1 MAKETR
7 HVRVNVSTNAAK
19 SMNKGTAAAT
29 GLGGALKGVGAS
41 AAAAT
46 GGIRAMTMAL
56 ISSGVGAIVVAI
68 GALVAG
74 FISVTRKSMEFA
86 TAMSDLKAVLGTGG
100 TQDVMN
106 ALSADAKRL
115 GATTAFTATQVAQLQ
130 TEFAKLGFTADEIL
144 NVTEATL
151 SLAAAA
157 GVDLPEAATVAGST
171 LRAFGLDS
179 SETQRVVDVM
189 AKSFSTSSLDMEKFR
204 ESMKLVA
211 PIAKT
216 VQVPIEDASAAL
228 AVLANNGVHG
238 SMAGTQLKRIMSDL
252 AQKTGKDFNTSL
264 EMMSTKLAAATSD
277 AEKLAI
283 AKEYV
288 GDRAK
293 GALITLAE
301 NTDQL
306 EDLTKQYEDAK
317 GAADAMAETK
327 LDNLQGDMTKL
338 GSAWEG
344 LMLQIEDGDGVFSMI
359 ARGGIQVLT
368 MAITN
373 ITRGLQLTGANFR
386 HIKTVIPKYWDVIVN
401 SFQRAGGYI
410 RLIMAKIGKAVA
422 DTPLLGWAFDSN
434 AAARNLRAA
443 QENMDKLT
451 DEYMRLNQDIA
462 AVNKAHLKTV
472 QDIASGAYA
481 ERKMQEATEAKE
493 AQAFR
498 EAQEKEAIEA
508 EEERIKNRKTFLEK
522 LHKMEEDLE
531 DTNEIDKINRK
542 RQRHLE
548 EMRRIANNAHERR
561 RLEKRINDYYDALVD
576 KQREKD
582 INRFI
587 EAIEDVPTPLDK
599 LDRDM
604 LKKMKQIKE
613 SGWSVQQQLEAQLAL
628 NLWYER
634 ESTKII
640 EDATKAKEEAKKR
653 VMDKYQY
660 LTPEQKLAKEY
671 DEAVAEIEQ
680 AVLLEEE
687 KQRLLADVK
696 RKYDEDLQAIEDKKV
711 KDAKDREQKI
721 IDNRIKAMNQ
731 TLDAAI
737 QFAGEDS
744 KLGKRLLQLKLAYQ
758 AAELAGAI
766 AVEVQK
772 LVAKGQTAAA
782 EGAIDGAK
790 AGTAIAA
797 GAAESAK
804 VGFPANLITLSAY
817 AVQAAGIWAAF
828 KKSKQ
833 TLDQTAGATGG
844 NSGINSNPMGAFNAG
859 SAGSPSFN
867 VLGQTSAGENMLAN
881 VIEGANSQPVR
892 AYVVEGE
899 MTSAQQLARNA
910 AISASFG

>member
-344 LMLQIEDGDGVFSMI
+344 LMLQIEDGDGIFSMI
-359 ARGGIQVLT
+359 ARGGIQLLT

-386 HIKTVIPKYWDVIVN
+386 HIKTMIPKYWDVIVN
-401 SFQRAGGYI
+401 SFKRAGGFI
-410 RLIMAKIGKAVA
+410 RLIMAKIGNAIA
-422 DTPLLGWAFDSN
+422 NTPIIGWAFDSD
-434 AAARNLRAA
+434 AAARNLKAA
-443 QENMDKLT
+443 QENMNQLR
-451 DEYMRLNQDIA
+451 DEYKQLNQDIA
-462 AVNKAHLKTV
+462 SANKAHLNTIR
-472 QDIASGAYA
+472 DIASGAYA
-481 ERKMQEATEAKE
+481 ERKATEARE
-493 AQAFR
+493 AEEARAFR

-548 EMRRIANNAHERR
+548 EMRRLANNAHERR
-561 RLEKRINDYYDALVD
+561 RLEKRINDYYDTLIE
-576 KQREKD
+576 KQKEKD
-582 INRFI
+582 IERFMRGI
-587 EAIEDVPTPLDK
+587 RELDPLEKLNQDM
-599 LDRDM
+599 LDR
-604 LKKMKQIKE
+604 MKQISE
-613 SGWSVQQQLEAQLAL
+613 SGWTAEEMLEAQLEL

-634 ESTKII
+634 ESTKIVKEATEKKEQAKQRII
-640 EDATKAKEEAKKR
+640 E
-653 VMDKYQY
+653 KYEY

-696 RKYDEDLQAIEDKKV
+696 RKYDDDLQAIEDKKV

-744 KLGKRLLQLKLAYQ
+744 ALGKRLLQLKLAYQ

-833 TLDQTAGATGG
+833 TLDQTTGEGGGA
-844 NSGINSNPMGAFNAG
+844 SAARSNPLGAFNAG
-859 SAGSPSFN
+859 SAGSPNFN